1 VICTFSPSFDTALSE
16 ERLKTLLVSGN
27 LEDPDLRRRV
37 LRLELLYHSATLTSP
52 VPLWAP
58 GLRIEREWRT
68 VTETFLPWA
77 EIAPAFRRLI
87 SRALRYLPLSDPLAA
102 CPSWPDFLNR
112 NALGTDSSNPATVLR
127 RLMTDETVRRRWL
140 FSLFLPK
147 EHGGGFG
154 RYPAQ
159 STFLRDWLTHRRRRK
174 RARLSCLDAACG
186 CGEGTW
192 DLAQLCQESGYPPEE
207 ITLCG
212 SSLDPL
218 ELFAAAHA
226 AFFHDSCREREYRR
240 RILPLVTA
248 SFAERIH
255 FVREDLT
262 DPIASPERY
271 DLILCNGLLGGP
283 LLHET
288 GQMERVMAGLV
299 RRLKPGGLILA
310 ADRFHE
316 GWRKLNPNEAR
327 EALLARCGVRIL
339 ESGEGIGG
347 ELPED

>member
-1 VICTFSPSFDTALSE
+1 MICSFLPSLDTALSE

-27 LEDPDLRRRV
+27 LEEPDLSRRV
-37 LRLELLYHSATLTSP
+37 QRLELLFRLAALASP

-58 GLRIEREWRT
+58 GLRIVREWRT

-87 SRALRYLPLSDPLAA
+87 SRALRYPPPSDPLAP

-112 NALGTDSSNPATVLR
+112 NPVGTTSAKPALLLQ
-127 RLMTDETVRRRWL
+127 RLLTDEAVRRRWL
-140 FSLFLPK
+140 FTLFLPK

-159 STFLRDWLTHRRRRK
+159 STFLRDWLTHRRSRT
-174 RARLSCLDAACG
+174 ASRLSCLDAACG

-192 DLAQLCQESGYPPEE
+192 ELAQLCRESGFRPEE

-226 AFFHDSCREREYRR
+226 AFPHDARREREYRL
-240 RILPLVTA
+240 RILPHVA
-248 SFAERIH
+248 AGFAERIH
-255 FVREDLT
+255 FVREDLSV
-262 DPIASPERY
+262 PIGSPEKY

-283 LLHET
+283 LLHEP
-288 GQMERVMAGLV
+288 GQMERVMVGLV
-299 RRLKPGGLILA
+299 RRLKPEGVILA

-316 GWRKLNPNEAR
+316 GWRKLHPNGAR
-327 EALLARCGVRIL
+327 EALLSRCGVRIL
-339 ESGEGIGG
+339 ECGEGIGG
-347 ELPED
+347 ERISE